1 MTYKQLNKE
10 QREVI
15 QLLINK
21 KENFTTI
28 GNSIKVD
35 RTTISKEIKR
45 NRYIKS
51 NYYDTF
57 DFKGISKAVND
68 CKILQHPPYV
78 CNTCPLKSICCKH
91 KLFYDASIAHEH
103 YEQLKTYSRSG
114 IDITPEVIEEIE
126 NSIVPLIKDKHQSIN
141 QIYANHDDLIYFSKP
156 TFYKYIDM
164 GVFSLSNL
172 DLPKKVK
179 YKKRKR
185 KYNKERRELSLLK
198 GRSYEDFCLFTMN
211 HPKMHIYEMDTVIG
225 KRDDQKALLTI
236 YFKDT
241 HFMLIRLLDKK
252 TVACVNEEFK
262 NFKSILGI
270 KLYAKIFRIGLT
282 DNGSEFFDPYQIEK
296 DYDTGKRIA
305 NLFYCNPNRPDQKG
319 GIEKNHEYIR
329 LLYPKGSSFNNLTKE
344 DVILLENTINNIPR
358 DSLHGLSPYQA
369 TKDKYPSF
377 ISKLSYISYIQPDDI
392 DLSPKKDIN
401 Q

>member
-10 QREVI
+10 QRDVI
-15 QLLINK
+15 QILINK

-51 NYYDTF
+51 NYYSPF
-57 DFKGISKAVND
+57 DIKGINKAIND

-78 CNTCPLKSICCKH
+78 CNSCILKRTCSKH
-91 KLFYDASIAHEH
+91 KLYYNSTIAQEH
-103 YEQLKTYSRSG
+103 YEHIKTLSRSG
-114 IDITPEVIEEIE
+114 VDITPEIIDEIE
-126 NSIVPLIKDKHQSIN
+126 NSIVPLIKNKHQSIN
-141 QIYANHDDLIYFSKP
+141 QIYINHNDLLYFSKT
-156 TFYKYIDM
+156 TFYKYVDI
-164 GVFSLSNL
+164 GVFSLTNL

-179 YKKRKR
+179 YKKRKG

-198 GRSYEDFCLFTMN
+198 GRTYDDFCTYTIN
-211 HPKMHIYEMDTVIG
+211 HPRMHVYEMDTVIG
-225 KRDDQKALLTI
+225 KKNDRKVLLTI
-236 YFKDT
+236 YFRDT

-262 NFKSILGI
+262 KLKDILGI

-296 DYDTGKRIA
+296 DYNTEKKIT

-319 GIEKNHEYIR
+319 KIEKNHEYIR
-329 LLYPKGSSFNNLTKE
+329 IVYPKGVSFNKLNKE
-344 DVILLENTINNIPR
+344 DIILLENTINNIPR
-358 DSLHGLSPYQA
+358 DSLDGLSPYLL
-369 TKDKYPSF
+369 TKSKYPLF
-377 ISKLSYISYIQPDDI
+377 INKLSYIKYISPDDI
-392 DLSPKKDIN
+392 DLSPKN
-401 Q
+401 